1 MRWRDYDR
9 AKEFRDPEGY
19 SLIWSTLARRSV
31 GSPDATNASGHRSGE
46 WEAEG
51 GRRAI
56 RWQNHGGN
64 GLGGVREWPSSLR
77 GPFLQWG
84 YQHGWQSL
92 GIGQEGA
99 FNRTLVMPEIVS

>member
-31 GSPDATNASGHRSGE
+31 GSPDATNDLDTGAVNGRPKVVGELFVGRITAATATAASENGHQACEAHFYSG
-46 WEAEG
+46 
-51 GRRAI
+51 
-56 RWQNHGGN
+56 
-64 GLGGVREWPSSLR
+64 
-77 GPFLQWG
+77 
-84 YQHGWQSL
+84 QHGWQSL